1 MATCPTTA
9 ANSSQPKLPWNVLP
23 KFAIHSIFSGEPCI
37 TSTPN
42 TFNGPRPPP
51 YWRIMPITGTASM
64 SRYRMPCPAA
74 AALRTLGAVGNRP
87 HDAQCNHR
95 QHEETERFVQ
105 AEQAARPFR
114 LFVNCPQDNGG
125 QNADEAGNGQPVQ
138 RACQRVVNGRL
149 VCVHKKIL
157 IICNGLNGH
166 SVGSECQKGAI
177 VPKKLDIFCL
187 QAEDLLKNSLRWAEQ
202 IVSPRYIEIPLI
214 PYNVGRKSVQTASKH
229 MAIRLK
235 PYLKPTNKSI

>member
-1 MATCPTTA
+1 M
-9 ANSSQPKLPWNVLP
+9 
-23 KFAIHSIFSGEPCI
+23 
-37 TSTPN
+37 
-42 TFNGPRPPP
+42 
-51 YWRIMPITGTASM
+51 
-64 SRYRMPCPAA
+64 
-74 AALRTLGAVGNRP
+74 
-87 HDAQCNHR
+87 
-95 QHEETERFVQ
+95 Q

-125 QNADEAGNGQPVQ
+125 QNADEAGNGQSVQ